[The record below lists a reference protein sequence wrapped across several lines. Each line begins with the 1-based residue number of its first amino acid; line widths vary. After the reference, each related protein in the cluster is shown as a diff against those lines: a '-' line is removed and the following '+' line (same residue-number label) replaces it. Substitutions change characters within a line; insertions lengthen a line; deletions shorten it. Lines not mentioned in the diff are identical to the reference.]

1 MLERRFMRGVSTSE
15 AAIRYA
21 FFVSLS
27 QSLNVLPEDIVLE
40 HDHGTI
46 ARAKIDTWIPSLNGR
61 SYAIEFKYDRPI
73 PSERNLPL
81 TQKAGH
87 LIKDLFG
94 LRRSILHSDLIAFSC
109 IWQQAQ
115 WSDI

>member
-1 MLERRFMRGVSTSE
+1 
-15 AAIRYA
+15 
-21 FFVSLS
+21 
-27 QSLNVLPEDIVLE
+27 LNVLPEDIVLE

-109 IWQQAQ
+109 VWRQAQ